1 MSESL
6 TKPEVD
12 PMTEGLERRIEV
24 LEKSK
29 QPLWV
34 QIMIVLWIGFM
45 VHKVWE
51 NLETSAERIIE
62 LESKVEELE
71 GKVEEL
77 SD

>member
-1 MSESL
+1 
-6 TKPEVD
+6 
-12 PMTEGLERRIEV
+12 MTEGLERRIEV

-29 QPLWV
+29 QPLWA
-34 QIMIVLWIGFM
+34 QIMIVLFIGFM
-45 VHKVWE
+45 AHKVWG
-51 NLETSAERIIE
+51 NLETAAERIIE